1 MKLEDDS
8 DEEVLIEG
16 VGGDFNISQDDKTVE
31 ESSVKF
37 VKMN

>member
-16 VGGDFNISQDDKTVE
+16 VGGDFNISQDDKTVGR
-31 ESSVKF
+31 K
-37 VKMN
+37 

>member
-16 VGGDFNISQDDKTVE
+16 VGGDFNISQDDKINE
-31 ESSVKF
+31 GSSEKF
-37 VKMN
+37 VKMK

>member
-16 VGGDFNISQDDKTVE
+16 VGGNFNISQDDKTVE
-31 ESSVKF
+31 GSSEKF
-37 VKMN
+37 VKMK